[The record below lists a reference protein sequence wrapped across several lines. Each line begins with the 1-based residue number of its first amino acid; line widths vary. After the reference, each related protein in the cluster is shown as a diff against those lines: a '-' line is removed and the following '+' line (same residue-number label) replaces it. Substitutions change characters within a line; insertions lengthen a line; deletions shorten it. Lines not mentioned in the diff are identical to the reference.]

1 MIRWPSKSYE
11 KFCAIVQGRRRDRRR
26 KGKRK
31 KGGRE
36 TGMQKDTDTNRA
48 RQDYIVYAHFCSPL
62 ASVGFFRTKAT
73 YTNVYWVS
81 SLMLT
86 DTEDILTSTHN
97 GHVFDQSQLSF
108 GQLWLPL
115 WTMSTKKASSL

>member
-11 KFCAIVQGRRRDRRR
+11 KFCAIIQGRRRDRKR
-26 KGKRK
+26 KGERK

-48 RQDYIVYAHFCSPL
+48 RQDYIVYAHFCSPF

-73 YTNVYWVS
+73 YTNGYWVL

-86 DTEDILTSTHN
+86 DTEDILTSTHK
-97 GHVFDQSQLSF
+97 GHVLDQTQLPF
-108 GQLWLPL
+108 GQLWFPL
-115 WTMSTKKASSL
+115 WTMSPKKASSL

>member
-11 KFCAIVQGRRRDRRR
+11 KFYAIVQGRRRDRGR

-36 TGMQKDTDTNRA
+36 TGMQKDTDINRA
-48 RQDYIVYAHFCSPL
+48 RQDYIVYTHFCSPL
-62 ASVGFFRTKAT
+62 ASVGCFRTKAT
-73 YTNVYWVS
+73 YTNGYWVS

-97 GHVFDQSQLSF
+97 GHVLDQSQLSF

-115 WTMSTKKASSL
+115 WTMSPKKASSL